1 MRHKALES
9 YPGVY
14 VSLLIVTVFLGSA
27 QGGAVGTRLIFPDL
41 TQAPSVAVGYA
52 VLNPLAQAT
61 EVTFTAYGVGG
72 ALLDG
77 PGVTNPVT
85 LDVGP
90 RSQLAR
96 FPADLFGFALDSE
109 VTGWM
114 EVTSDSEEIKGFF
127 ITLEDGLD
135 GVASQPVQKLLAPGQ
150 KAHPVVSGETGFRP
164 GFEKSERLFQLPVV
178 AKSLQRLPVG
188 RHLGRSRHETEEE
201 HGG

>member
-1 MRHKALES
+1 MRHKALAS

-127 ITLEDGLD
+127 IT
-135 GVASQPVQKLLAPGQ
+135 VAPGRSLQ
-150 KAHPVVSGETGFRP
+150 SPPSGAGFRP
-164 GFEKSERLFQLPVV
+164 AVPGRHGHLLRHSGGP
-178 AKSLQRLPVG
+178 AAQRLDRGAPPERRSHFGG
-188 RHLGRSRHETEEE
+188 RVDSLWRQPGRCV
-201 HGG
+201 